1 MCLNIYRSSAD
12 MLSKQLSPNDQIL
25 WNKRGNVDLVVL
37 IDEET
42 SEQDKMNSMKP
53 IWVLRNILITVSK
66 SFDSLYVDFIC
77 CKL

>member
-1 MCLNIYRSSAD
+1 MCFNIYRSSAD